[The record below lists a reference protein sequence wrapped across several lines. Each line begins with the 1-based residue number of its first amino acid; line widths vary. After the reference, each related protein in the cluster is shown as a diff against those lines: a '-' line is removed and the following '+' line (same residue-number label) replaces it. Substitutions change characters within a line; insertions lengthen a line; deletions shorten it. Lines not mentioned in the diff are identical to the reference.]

1 MLVHQKVC
9 VLLGCFLYEKGMSIL
24 GFCYAFYDDGW
35 RTSSEIYPLQT
46 MYWGLLH
53 TALMFYFIAMAPWR
67 HGAENFGDHDPRK
80 IVRCPIPSS
89 GFSMFLPESNG
100 SILTEFVYHVVYVDP
115 QWSSTNR
122 SIEQTLHPIP
132 GDGRGGAGP
141 FNGPQVFMGHMGFDE
156 EDGTTKRRTPENSAR
171 ENVERCRNDQRKF

>member
-1 MLVHQKVC
+1 MLVHKKVC

-24 GFCYAFYDDGW
+24 GFCYAFYC
-35 RTSSEIYPLQT
+35 
-46 MYWGLLH
+46 
-53 TALMFYFIAMAPWR
+53 
-67 HGAENFGDHDPRK
+67 AENFGDHDPRK

-132 GDGRGGAGP
+132 GEGRGGAGP